1 MKSLISNHNRLFLIA
16 GYDKNGKINSAL
28 LHQVRELA
36 KYGDCVL
43 VMDSDC
49 DESEIAKIKL
59 YCLYANA
66 VRHGEYDFGS
76 YKRAFI
82 WAKENTNLSN
92 YDFMYMVNDSVYGPL
107 FDIGDYLNKMESLGT
122 DAFGMVKKTGGRFEH
137 IQSWFIGIN
146 KQVFLSKWFSNF
158 IMSVRKVEKKT
169 MVTALYENGFTRKL
183 NENKIAWRCLYNI
196 YNRGIYNR
204 VRHLYKIRMP
214 FIKKLSFTRHFGAY
228 GNQILYVLNNISK
241 KLRDDILLS
250 ARETFGD
257 KYIDWLL
264 TKNPVKII
272 FRKIKYI
279 LSRVLCKN

>member
-1 MKSLISNHNRLFLIA
+1 MKTIKRIFLIA

-28 LHQVRELA
+28 VHQVKSFA
-36 KYGDCVL
+36 KYGECVL

-49 DESEIAKIKL
+49 DESEIAKIKP
-59 YCLYANA
+59 YCLYVAA
-66 VRHGEYDFGS
+66 TRHGEYDFGS

-82 WAKENTNLSN
+82 WATENTNLSN

-107 FDIGDYLNKMESLGT
+107 FDIGDYLNQMESLGT

-137 IQSWFIGIN
+137 IQSWFIGMTQKI
-146 KQVFLSKWFSNF
+146 FLSKWFSDF
-158 IMSVRKVEKKT
+158 ITSAKKVETKT

-183 NENKIAWRCLYNI
+183 NENKIAWRCIYNI

-204 VRHLYKIRMP
+204 IKHLYKIRMP

-228 GNQILYVLNNISK
+228 GNQILYVLNHIPK

-250 ARETFGD
+250 ARETFGT
-257 KYIDWLL
+257 KYIDWFL
-264 TKNPVKII
+264 TKNPVKILA
-272 FRKIKYI
+272 RKIKYI
-279 LSRVLCKN
+279 TSRLLCKN

>member
-1 MKSLISNHNRLFLIA
+1 MKSLISNHKRLFLIA

-49 DESEIAKIKL
+49 DESEIAKIKP
-59 YCLYANA
+59 YCLYVNA

-82 WAKENTNLSN
+82 WAKENANLSN
-92 YDFMYMVNDSVYGPL
+92 HDFMYMVNDSVYGPL

-122 DAFGMVKKTGGRFEH
+122 YAFGMVKKTGGKFEH

-146 KQVFLSKWFSNF
+146 KQVFMSKWFNDF

-183 NENKIAWRCLYNI
+183 NEHKIAWRCLYNI

-250 ARETFGD
+250 ACETFGD

>member
-1 MKSLISNHNRLFLIA
+1 MKTIKRIFLIA

-28 LHQVRELA
+28 VHQVKSFA

-49 DESEIAKIKL
+49 DESEITKIKP
-59 YCLYANA
+59 YCLYVAA
-66 VRHGEYDFGS
+66 TRHGEYDFGS

-82 WAKENTNLSN
+82 WATENTNLSN

-107 FDIGDYLNKMESLGT
+107 FDIGDYLNQMESLGT

-137 IQSWFIGIN
+137 IQSWFIGMTQKI
-146 KQVFLSKWFSNF
+146 FLSKWFSDF
-158 IMSVRKVEKKT
+158 ITSVKKVETKT

-183 NENKIAWRCLYNI
+183 NENKIAWRCIYKI

-204 VRHLYKIRMP
+204 IKHLYKIRMP

-228 GNQILYVLNNISK
+228 GNQILYVLNHIPK

-250 ARETFGD
+250 ARETFGT
-257 KYIDWLL
+257 KYIDWFL
-264 TKNPVKII
+264 TKNPVKILA
-272 FRKIKYI
+272 RKIKYI
-279 LSRVLCKN
+279 TSRLLCKN

>member
-1 MKSLISNHNRLFLIA
+1 MKKIKRIFLIA

-28 LHQVRELA
+28 VHQIRSFA
-36 KYGDCVL
+36 KYGDCIL

-49 DESEIAKIKL
+49 DESEIAKTKP
-59 YCLYANA
+59 YCIYVNA
-66 VRHGEYDFGS
+66 TRHGEYDFGS

-92 YDFMYMVNDSVYGPL
+92 YDFMYMLNDSVYGPL

-122 DAFGMVKKTGGRFEH
+122 DVFGMVKKTGGKFEH
-137 IQSWFIGIN
+137 IQSWFIGMN
-146 KQVFLSKWFSNF
+146 KQVFLSKWFSDF
-158 IMSVRKVEKKT
+158 ITSVRKVETKT
-169 MVTALYENGFTRKL
+169 MVTALYENGFTHKL
-183 NENKIAWRCLYNI
+183 NEHEIAWRCLYNI

-228 GNQILYVLNNISK
+228 GNQILYVMNHIPK
-241 KLRDDILLS
+241 KLRDDILS
-250 ARETFGD
+250 AARETFGD

-264 TKNPVKII
+264 TKNPVKILL
-272 FRKIKYI
+272 RKTKYVI
-279 LSRVLCKN
+279 SRLLCKN

>member
-1 MKSLISNHNRLFLIA
+1 MIETKRIFLIA

-28 LHQVRELA
+28 LHLVKSLA

-49 DESEIAKIKL
+49 DESEIAGVKP
-59 YCLYANA
+59 YCLYVAA
-66 VRHGEYDFGS
+66 TRHGEYDFGS
-76 YKRAFI
+76 YKRAFV
-82 WAKENTNLSN
+82 WATENTDLSN

-122 DAFGMVKKTGGRFEH
+122 YAFGMVKKTGGKFEH
-137 IQSWFIGIN
+137 IQSWFIGMN

-169 MVTALYENGFTRKL
+169 AVTALYENGFTRKL

-204 VRHLYKIRMP
+204 VRHLYKTRMP

-228 GNQILYVLNNISK
+228 GNQILYVLNHIPK
-241 KLRDDILLS
+241 KLRDDILS
-250 ARETFGD
+250 AAREAFGD

>member
-1 MKSLISNHNRLFLIA
+1 MSTNNRLFLIA

-36 KYGDCVL
+36 KYGDCIL

-49 DESEIAKIKL
+49 DESELSVVKP
-59 YCLYANA
+59 YCLYVAA
-66 VRHGEYDFGS
+66 ARHGEYDFGS
-76 YKRAFI
+76 YKRAYI
-82 WAKENTNLSN
+82 WATENTNLST

-107 FDIGDYLNKMESLGT
+107 FDIGEYLEKMESFNT
-122 DAFGMVKKTGGRFEH
+122 DAFGMVKKTGGKFQH
-137 IQSWFIGIN
+137 IQSWFIGMN
-146 KQVFLSKWFSNF
+146 KQVFLSKWFGDF
-158 IMSVRKVEKKT
+158 ISSVRKVEKKT
-169 MVTALYENGFTRKL
+169 AVTALYENGFTRNL
-183 NENKIAWRCLYNI
+183 NEHKIAWRCLYNI

-204 VRHLYKIRMP
+204 VRHLYKIHMP

-228 GNQILYVLNNISK
+228 GNQILYVLNHIPK

-257 KYIDWLL
+257 KYIDWLF

-279 LSRVLCKN
+279 LSRALCKN

>member
-1 MKSLISNHNRLFLIA
+1 MKTIKRIFLIA

-28 LHQVRELA
+28 VHQVKSFA

-49 DESEIAKIKL
+49 DESEIAKIKP
-59 YCLYANA
+59 YCLYVAA
-66 VRHGEYDFGS
+66 TRHGEYDFGS

-82 WAKENTNLSN
+82 WATENTNLSN

-107 FDIGDYLNKMESLGT
+107 FDIGDYLNQMESLGT

-137 IQSWFIGIN
+137 IQSWFIGMTQKI
-146 KQVFLSKWFSNF
+146 FLSKWFSDF
-158 IMSVRKVEKKT
+158 ITSAKKVETKT

-183 NENKIAWRCLYNI
+183 NENKIAWRCIYNI

-204 VRHLYKIRMP
+204 IKHLYKIRMP

-228 GNQILYVLNNISK
+228 GNQILYVLNHIPK

-250 ARETFGD
+250 ARETFGT
-257 KYIDWLL
+257 KYIDWFL
-264 TKNPVKII
+264 TKNPVKILA
-272 FRKIKYI
+272 RKIKYI
-279 LSRVLCKN
+279 TSRLLCKN

>member
-1 MKSLISNHNRLFLIA
+1 MKSLISNHKRLFLIA

-28 LHQVRELA
+28 LHLVKSLA

-49 DESEIAKIKL
+49 DESELKKIKP
-59 YCLYANA
+59 YCLYVAG

-76 YKRAFI
+76 YKRAYI
-82 WAKENTNLSN
+82 WATENTNLSN

-122 DAFGMVKKTGGRFEH
+122 DAFGMVKKTGGKFEH
-137 IQSWFIGIN
+137 IQSWFIGMN
-146 KQVFLSKWFSNF
+146 KQVFLSKWFSDF

-169 MVTALYENGFTRKL
+169 AVTALYENGFTRKL

-196 YNRGIYNR
+196 YNRGVYNR
-204 VRHLYKIRMP
+204 IRHLYKIRMP

-228 GNQILYVLNNISK
+228 GNQILYVMNHIPE
-241 KLRDDILLS
+241 KLRDDILS
-250 ARETFGD
+250 TARETFGD
-257 KYIDWLL
+257 KYMDWLL
-264 TKNPVKII
+264 TKNPVKILL
-272 FRKIKYI
+272 RKTKYVI
-279 LSRVLCKN
+279 SRLLCKN